1 MLSKKLQRG
10 CCLFSALILMVV
22 VGLSGGV
29 AQAARANGKG
39 ASANLTAKK
48 KKPLCPS
55 AACKIPLPG
64 QVPKGVRVGFANG
77 GIGFAFL
84 NEQQVM
90 FESLVKRYGWKGYV
104 LNNNASGPTAV
115 SNMNQFVEDKVKYLI
130 EFQIDGTVNPV
141 LHAKAAAAH
150 ITLITE
156 AIPGPGE
163 YFTSDDD
170 TATGIEAGMQL
181 GHYAKTYWNCQPDL
195 ILLAA
200 STPTGL
206 ASTERVGGDITGVQ
220 KVCPNIPSSDFVQ
233 FQMNNDTATGIA
245 AASDALVADP
255 TAQKI
260 LVGGLNDLGVTE
272 AITAAE
278 QLSRA
283 SELYAYG
290 GDGSDL
296 GTETDPHYGGSIQF
310 FLEAGLLPAWTIA
323 LELAAGDNV
332 KKGFT
337 PQNPTLVQGTCPMTE
352 IFAATGV
359 PTLQQRGAKELA
371 EYPKKTAAQLYCPAS

>member
-10 CCLFSALILMVV
+10 CCLFSAMILMLV

-29 AQAARANGKG
+29 AQAARANAKQP
-39 ASANLTAKK
+39 SATITSKA
-48 KKPLCPS
+48 KPLCPS
-55 AACKIPLPG
+55 SSCKIPLPG
-64 QVPKGVRVGFANG
+64 QVKKGIRIGFANG
-77 GIGFAFL
+77 GVGFAFL
-84 NEQQVM
+84 NEQQRM
-90 FESLVKRYGWKGYV
+90 FTRLAQRYGWKAFV

-115 SNMNQFVEDKVKYLI
+115 TNMNQFVEDKVQYVI

-156 AIPGPGE
+156 GIPGPGE

-170 TATGIEAGMQL
+170 HATGVAAGIKL
-181 GHYAKTYWNCQPDL
+181 GDYAKANWNCAPDL
-195 ILLAA
+195 VLLAA
-200 STPTGL
+200 STPTGA
-206 ASTERVGGDITGVQ
+206 ASTERVGGDIAGVLS
-220 KVCPNIPSSDFVQ
+220 VCPNIPSSDFVQ
-233 FQMNNDTATGIA
+233 WQVSNDTATGVA

-255 TAQKI
+255 TAKKI
-260 LVGGLNDLGVTE
+260 LVGGLNDLGVTQ

-278 QLSRA
+278 QLGRA
-283 SELYAYG
+283 SELYAWG

-296 GTETDPHYGGSIQF
+296 GAETDAHYAGSIQF

-323 LELAAGDNV
+323 LELAAHDNV

-337 PQNPTLVQGTCPMTE
+337 PTNPTLIAATCPMSE
-352 IFAATGV
+352 SVAATIPG
-359 PTLQQRGAKELA
+359 LQQRGTKELA
-371 EYPKKTAAQLYCPAS
+371 EYPKKTAAQLFCPAS